1 MDRIVENHHSANYT
15 AYHTVHN
22 PSHNTKFMK
31 KFIIPIISITILLTG
46 IIGWQK
52 LTYSGTNIPYPDA
65 YSANPGHMSCLHVVA
80 NEIMLMNNG
89 WQENRQTMLDQE
101 KPTSEIVDEAFESMR
116 TYRCWLDYLCEGVL
130 FSGNA
135 DPLIMIDQT
144 TKEPLTFTW
153 EHIDK
158 LPGCTAPENVEIP
171 GTKLKYLEQC
181 HVGREQT
188 IATIYGNYIS
198 CRKLVN
204 LDFTELEESNKSPSK
219 IDLESFKQRSKAFI
233 GLERDLKVD
242 NGKKKNRALQNKLSS
257 ILNKMMAMESHMEL
271 LKQHLF
277 KFDAMLPCL
286 ATKCD

>member
-1 MDRIVENHHSANYT
+1 
-15 AYHTVHN
+15 
-22 PSHNTKFMK
+22 MK
-31 KFIIPIISITILLTG
+31 KVLIPIISITIFLTG

-65 YSANPGHMSCLHVVA
+65 YNAPPGHTSCLHVVA

-135 DPLIMIDQT
+135 DPLIMIDQI
-144 TKEPLTFTW
+144 TKEPLTLTW

-158 LPGCTAPENVEIP
+158 LSGCTAPENVEIP
-171 GTKLKYLEQC
+171 GTELKYLSQC
-181 HVGREQT
+181 YVGIEHA
-188 IATIYGNYIS
+188 IVSAYKNYES
-198 CRKLVN
+198 CRRLVN
-204 LDFTELEESNKSPSK
+204 LDFTELESLSTKK
-219 IDLESFKQRSKAFI
+219 DLESFKQRSKAFI
-233 GLERDLKVD
+233 GLERDLKVN
-242 NGKKKNRALQNKLSS
+242 NGEKKNRALQNKLSS
-257 ILNKMMAMESHMEL
+257 ILNKMLAMESHMEL